1 MARFRE
7 GRLRQKRLRYALSS
21 AFLSFAA
28 GWAVITLLM
37 PPNVFPDFHR
47 WQTSLWTYLGTHYVR
62 ISDVHFGGA
71 GFRLVD
77 PVATAQLPDYVYLVP
92 VGAVSASAIYTCYNL
107 NSTRIK
113 HNLSNALASGLSYF
127 LIGLAVIVLTDAQP
141 PISMLLIIALVV
153 GGGIWI
159 GSNIMGFLTQ
169 GFPFIGI
176 ASLGGIAAIGILIIF
191 GGVAILAAILGLVL
205 TSFGVAATVGF
216 GFGMS
221 RKLDRRGRKDG
232 SKFTRSQGLKT
243 LIVDY
248 WEVLLVS
255 GIIGVALFFG
265 LTKGP

>member
-7 GRLRQKRLRYALSS
+7 GRLRQKRLRYSLSS

-28 GWAVITLLM
+28 GWAVIAILM
-37 PPNVFPDFHR
+37 PPNVFSDFPR
-47 WQTSLWTYLGTHYVR
+47 WQTSLWTFLGAHYVR

-77 PVATAQLPDYVYLVP
+77 PVAAAQIPDYVYLVP
-92 VGAVSASAIYTCYNL
+92 VAAVSASAIYTCYHL
-107 NSTRIK
+107 KSTRIK
-113 HNLSNALASGLSYF
+113 HNLSNALASGMSYF

-141 PISMLLIIALVV
+141 PISMLLVLALVV

-176 ASLGGIAAIGILIIF
+176 ASLGGIAAIGILIIL
-191 GGVAILAAILGLVL
+191 GGVAILSAIIGLVL
-205 TSFGVAATVGF
+205 TSFGVAATVGV
-216 GFGMS
+216 GFGVS
-221 RKLDRRGRKDG
+221 RRLEKRGRKGG
-232 SKFTRSQGLKT
+232 SKFTRSHGFKT
-243 LIVDY
+243 LVVDY
-248 WEVLLVS
+248 WKVLLMS
-255 GIIGVALFFG
+255 GIIGIALYVG